1 MVPPCR
7 HTAAPCLSLPCQ
19 GGFSCIQRTRALHAS
34 LHGRPRGFL
43 CPAEHLAAFG
53 YAARN
58 TAGAFPRL
66 PLAVAALGLNPS
78 LSLRPRRSVVI
89 LRAWAPRGPAA
100 VPAGLVVTERICI
113 RAPGAAHP
121 RCVGL
126 TTEPC
131 PWDCLLHSARSR
143 LQNVLGKENAA
154 SSAPHVIFSSVL
166 CPPGAAPDA
175 PGRTTLSSARR
186 AAGGQPSRGAR
197 VSVHV
202 SLQPVAPVRLL
213 FLLVVVLPSPLL
225 LNKRIAAARRVAA
238 GEIIGHSSRNPCFWG
253 QEGGLQLPGAGLQQ
267 LDPKGG
273 WWCAP
278 WRGKAANTFSA
289 RPKHSILTPT
299 HPHPDKSTCTPQLH
313 TPGGSSQSTRRG
325 LVVLPGGE
333 GKLCGQPNPGAV
345 TTATQLEGI

>member
-19 GGFSCIQRTRALHAS
+19 GGFSCIQRTHALHAS
-34 LHGRPRGFL
+34 LHGRPRRFL
-43 CPAEHLAAFG
+43 CPCRASCCFWLRCQKHG
-53 YAARN
+53 W
-58 TAGAFPRL
+58 RL
-66 PLAVAALGLNPS
+66 PKAASCSGCTWAQS
-78 LSLRPRRSVVI
+78 LSESRFPQRSVVI
-89 LRAWAPRGPAA
+89 LRVWAPRGPAA

-197 VSVHV
+197 VSVRV
-202 SLQPVAPVRLL
+202 SLQSVPPVRLL

-225 LNKRIAAARRVAA
+225 LNKRVAAARRVAA
-238 GEIIGHSSRNPCFWG
+238 GEIISRSCRNPCFWG
-253 QEGGLQLPGAGLQQ
+253 QEGG
-267 LDPKGG
+267 
-273 WWCAP
+273 
-278 WRGKAANTFSA
+278 
-289 RPKHSILTPT
+289 
-299 HPHPDKSTCTPQLH
+299 H
-313 TPGGSSQSTRRG
+313 TPGGLSP
-325 LVVLPGGE
+325 VHPHPHMPGTCPPPPIPSGPLSPHHPSPTTPPAS
-333 GKLCGQPNPGAV
+333 KGQKK
-345 TTATQLEGI
+345 